1 MSKKK
6 RYRARCRIGQ
16 EGRPEGPNGH
26 AEEAGRDE
34 GDGGDEETEE
44 GPVRQR
50 EGGRG
55 LLTAKAFVGD
65 GVLAMQSK
73 SEPWWE
79 QTTEGNAA
87 EFLGRGVDN
96 GG

>member
-1 MSKKK
+1 MQK
-6 RYRARCRIGQ
+6 RQ
-16 EGRPEGPNGH
+16 VETKETK
-26 AEEAGRDE
+26 
-34 GDGGDEETEE
+34 ETEE
-44 GPVRQR
+44 GTVSER
-50 EGGRG
+50 EGSRG